1 MNDSIK
7 RTLLVTLSVCLICSL
22 FVSITAVSLRSTQ
35 ETNKLN
41 DQRIKIL
48 EAAKIYD
55 PTTSIEDQF
64 DNLEIKFLDF
74 ENSIRLIK
82 LKSGLNAKV
91 LLVLLNL

>member
-48 EAAKIYD
+48 EAVSYTHLRAHE
-55 PTTSIEDQF
+55 T
-64 DNLEIKFLDF
+64 
-74 ENSIRLIK
+74 
-82 LKSGLNAKV
+82 
-91 LLVLLNL
+91 

>member
-41 DQRIKIL
+41 DQRIK
-48 EAAKIYD
+48 Y
-55 PTTSIEDQF
+55 
-64 DNLEIKFLDF
+64 
-74 ENSIRLIK
+74 
-82 LKSGLNAKV
+82 
-91 LLVLLNL
+91 

>member
-1 MNDSIK
+1 MNVFKKELCCHFIG
-7 RTLLVTLSVCLICSL
+7 CLICSL

-55 PTTSIEDQF
+55 PTRSI
-64 DNLEIKFLDF
+64 
-74 ENSIRLIK
+74 
-82 LKSGLNAKV
+82 
-91 LLVLLNL
+91 

>member
-48 EAAKIYD
+48 IYLR
-55 PTTSIEDQF
+55 SIISS
-64 DNLEIKFLDF
+64 DNF
-74 ENSIRLIK
+74 
-82 LKSGLNAKV
+82 
-91 LLVLLNL
+91 